1 MSKEITII
9 GAGNMGQA
17 VARGLLERN
26 IIVASNITLSNPNLA
41 KLSVLRDLGVKLESN
56 NSLAIKD
63 SETLILAVKP
73 QMMTSVLNEI
83 CDDVTDDQLV
93 ISLAAGISLNTI
105 RQNLLHR
112 QAVVRVMPNLG
123 AQESAPKFI
132 ADMKETGL
140 IYDYNWE
147 STTIF
152 VDPYKWNNLTIDQKE
167 KAGAIFAAYFEYR
180 TGNAFANIKDKYSG
194 HKLNSYVWGWGL
206 E

>member
-1 MSKEITII
+1 MKKLIIILIILISFGNISCTESFSKE
-9 GAGNMGQA
+9 
-17 VARGLLERN
+17 
-26 IIVASNITLSNPNLA
+26 
-41 KLSVLRDLGVKLESN
+41 
-56 NSLAIKD
+56 
-63 SETLILAVKP
+63 
-73 QMMTSVLNEI
+73 
-83 CDDVTDDQLV
+83 
-93 ISLAAGISLNTI
+93 
-105 RQNLLHR
+105 
-112 QAVVRVMPNLG
+112 